1 MSRDMSTTDDQV
13 ALVRKI
19 LRTEQGLEMSLPE
32 LAGERISVTFFRPD
46 IVRLRISRQ
55 GKFEKK
61 PSYAVPDELGQ
72 MEPARTRIE
81 EFKDRVLIG
90 TDAMEVS
97 LFLDPFH
104 VEIRRNDETPV
115 LVSPRDEAGRPWF
128 YRKEKEG
135 FCVGRVI
142 ERQDGVYGLGE
153 KTGSL
158 NKNGRAWKFWNTD
171 VLNPSVAGGYRE
183 APHENPLQDPTS
195 TQFDPYYVSIPF
207 YLHRPVGSS
216 LLTGS
221 FFNNLG
227 RSSFDFTQPGGAVF
241 RFESGAYE
249 EFVFSG
255 PNLPEILKGYTGLT
269 GRIPLPPLWALGHH
283 QCRWHDY
290 NQEQVKALGD
300 KYRQEQIPCDVLWID
315 IDYMDGFRVFTW
327 DKQRFPNPPKLLQD
341 LEKEK
346 FRLITIIDPGIK
358 EEPGY
363 PVYDEAIRER
373 LVCLNRQGQPYVGQV
388 WPGRTVFPD
397 FTLEEA
403 RRWWGRLNAEH
414 VQAGIAGIWNDMN
427 EPATGEVPAEDMQ
440 FGHGRDPH
448 ARFHNEY
455 ALLMAMGTVEGL
467 KKAMPEKRTFVLS
480 RAGSPGIQRYAA
492 NWLGDNCSRWEH
504 LGLAVCMALGMGLS
518 GQPFVGADV
527 GGFMGA
533 CSAELLVRWYQYA
546 AYTPFCRNHNAAAQP
561 DQYPWSFGPE
571 ALSLIREALQ
581 HRYRLM
587 PYLYSQFVIASETGL
602 PIQRPLALGFSQD
615 LKSWEVEDQFL
626 LGEHIL
632 VAPVLAAG
640 ATQRTV
646 YLPAGHWYRWPDGTY
661 EISKGESRVTPV
673 DLKSIPVWVRGGAVI
688 PCWPEAPLSTMGYH
702 PEVIDLH
709 VFLPGEDGSTESTL
723 QEDDGLTVHYQMGKY
738 LRTDFR
744 LTRAG
749 KQISLVGSVR
759 GHKFPE
765 FRQDRFHLHLHA
777 PPLETWTPILLQ
789 PSSEGFATV
798 PRGEDFQIEFG
809 RIG

>member
-1 MSRDMSTTDDQV
+1 MATNDSGV
-13 ALVRKI
+13 GLVPNV
-19 LRTEQGLEMSLPE
+19 LRIVQGLEMDIPN

-46 IVRLRISRQ
+46 IVRLRISRR
-55 GKFEKK
+55 GKFEEK
-61 PSYAVPDELGQ
+61 PSYAVPAELGQ
-72 MEPARTRIE
+72 MEAVGVRIQAFE
-81 EFKDRVLIG
+81 DKIKIASN
-90 TDAMEVS
+90 AMEVF

-104 VEIRRNDETPV
+104 VEIRRSDGTPV
-115 LVSPRDEAGRPWF
+115 MAASKDSDGRPWF

-135 FCVGRVI
+135 FSIGRGVR
-142 ERQDGVYGLGE
+142 EADGIYGLGE
-153 KTGSL
+153 KTGAL
-158 NKNGRAWKFWNTD
+158 NKNGRTWKFWNTD

-183 APHENPLQDPTS
+183 TPHENPLQDPTS

-207 YLHRPVGSS
+207 YLHRPTGSS
-216 LLTGS
+216 LLAGF

-227 RSSFDFTQPGGAVF
+227 KSSFDFTQPGGAAL
-241 RFESGAYE
+241 RFEGGTYE

-269 GRIPLPPLWALGHH
+269 GRISLPPLWALGHH

-290 NQEQVKALGD
+290 SQEQVEALGG
-300 KYRQEQIPCDVLWID
+300 KYRDQKLPCDVLWID
-315 IDYMDGFRVFTW
+315 IDYMDQFRVFTW
-327 DKQRFPNPPKLLQD
+327 DRKRFPDPRGLMQN
-341 LEKEK
+341 LEKQK

-358 EEPGY
+358 EEAGY
-363 PVYDEAIRER
+363 PVYDEAIRQR
-373 LVCLNRQGQPYVGQV
+373 LLCLDRQGQPYVGQV

-403 RRWWGRLNAEH
+403 RRWWGQLNAEH
-414 VQAGIAGIWNDMN
+414 VQAGVAGIWNDMN

-467 KKAMPEKRTFVLS
+467 QKAMPDKRTFVLS

-504 LGLAVCMALGMGLS
+504 LALAIRMALGMGLS

-527 GGFMGA
+527 GGFMGS
-533 CSAELLVRWYQYA
+533 CSAELLARWYQYA
-546 AYTPFCRNHNAAAQP
+546 AFTPFCRNHNATAQP
-561 DQYPWSFGPE
+561 DQYPWSFGAE
-571 ALSLIREALQ
+571 ALNLIRKALE

-626 LGEHIL
+626 FGEHML
-632 VAPVLAAG
+632 VAPVLTSG
-640 ATQRTV
+640 ATHRSV
-646 YLPAGHWYRWPDGTY
+646 YLPAGHWYRWPDGRH
-661 EISKGESRVTPV
+661 EISKGESHATPV
-673 DLKSIPVWVRGGAVI
+673 DLEGIPVWVRGGAVI

-723 QEDDGLTVHYQMGKY
+723 QEDDGLTVRYKMGKY

-749 KQISLVGSVR
+749 RHISLNGSVR
-759 GHKFPE
+759 GSYFPE
-765 FRQDRFHLHLHA
+765 FRRDRFRIHLHGPTA
-777 PPLETWTPILLQ
+777 ETWTPMITQ
-789 PSSEGFATV
+789 PFSNGFAMV
-798 PRGEDFQIEFG
+798 KRGEDFQIEFG